1 MEEKKKSG
9 LSTAGLVLGIIGI
22 CTSFMPII
30 NNLSFVMGV
39 LAIVFGVIAFIKK
52 AGKVKNIIIIILGI
66 LTIMIT
72 INSQEELSK
81 SLETLS
87 NDLDTITGENTEQVL
102 KDNLDVVIGTFE
114 VTPGEYT
121 TETKLTVKLTNKM
134 QETKSFNVQ
143 IEAVKADGSR
153 IVNDYIYANSL
164 GAGQSQDFNIF
175 TYVSSENLEA
185 MKSATF
191 KVVEASMY

>member
-52 AGKVKNIIIIILGI
+52 AGKVKSIIIIILGI

>member
-39 LAIVFGVIAFIKK
+39 LAIVFGAIAFIKK

-121 TETKLTVKLTNKM
+121 TETKLAVKLTNKM

>member
-1 MEEKKKSG
+1 
-9 LSTAGLVLGIIGI
+9 
-22 CTSFMPII
+22 
-30 NNLSFVMGV
+30 
-39 LAIVFGVIAFIKK
+39 
-52 AGKVKNIIIIILGI
+52 
-66 LTIMIT
+66 
-72 INSQEELSK
+72 
-81 SLETLS
+81 
-87 NDLDTITGENTEQVL
+87 
-102 KDNLDVVIGTFE
+102 
-114 VTPGEYT
+114 
-121 TETKLTVKLTNKM
+121 M